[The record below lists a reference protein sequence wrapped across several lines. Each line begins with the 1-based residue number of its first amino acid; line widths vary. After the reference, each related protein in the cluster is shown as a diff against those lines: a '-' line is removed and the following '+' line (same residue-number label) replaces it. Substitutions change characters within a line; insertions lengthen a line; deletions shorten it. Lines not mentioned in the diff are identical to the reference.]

1 MKPTF
6 EISPTLLDNAEAF
19 SDDFFRRFTLRRAPR
34 PLQLTPEIAKDYLFP
49 TFYGDVTCA
58 MAIFLCPYER
68 AQRLMPHPRMKP
80 VRMTRGRSLVLL
92 SCYEYRKVLGV
103 APYNE
108 IAMTVPVMV
117 DPSIN
122 LPVLPV
128 LLGSFRSFGYFVFSM
143 PVTSLENRIRG
154 HEIWGLPKEVQEI
167 DIVEEGGDCVTTCRE
182 ATGEPYFTLRV
193 PMDGRPT
200 LFDLSSNL
208 YSRLGDRLLQSRTS
222 LRATFNVRKN
232 MGLLLRTGVAP
243 DREYLTLGDTP
254 SGRALRELELE
265 PCPFQL
271 RFARGMT
278 SAFDLPDP
286 DYRPPFTFD

>member
-6 EISPTLLDNAEAF
+6 EISPALLDNAAAF
-19 SDDFFRRFTLRRAPR
+19 SDDFFRRFTLRRATR
-34 PLQLTPEIAKDYLFP
+34 PLQLTPEISKDYLFP

-117 DPSIN
+117 DPRVN
-122 LPVLPV
+122 VPVLPV

-167 DIVEEGGDCVTTCRE
+167 DIAEVGGDCVTTCRE

-222 LRATFNVRKN
+222 LRATFNVHKN